1 MSSQYDYTL
10 LNSCGK
16 DVFISTNADIR
27 RPHLVNIGNHV
38 AIDPFV
44 VITTS
49 LEIHNYVHIAPHCS
63 IIGGAKAKLIMKDFS
78 GFAAGCRIICA
89 SDDYKGN
96 ALINPTIPEEFLSVT
111 YSTITMERFATLGTN
126 VVVHPGVTIG
136 EGAVVGSCSLVTKDI
151 EPWGIYV
158 GIPAKRVGDRR
169 KDKILE
175 YANILSQRDINS

>member
-136 EGAVVGSCSLVTKDI
+136 AGSVIGARAVVHNDMPQWMVCAGHPCKPLK
-151 EPWGIYV
+151 P
-158 GIPAKRVGDRR
+158 RV
-169 KDKILE
+169 
-175 YANILSQRDINS
+175 IND